1 MASTRILLVALP
13 RMLEEIVSH
22 ILRSERD
29 MEVAGTVR
37 KVDGLP
43 KKVARARPDVVVMGA
58 DDPPLAAALLEQ
70 SPRLK
75 VLAVTQEGQDSWLY
89 GLEPERKSL
98 GALSPDR
105 LVKAVRRSVRPRAGR
120 AWWNR

>member
-1 MASTRILLVALP
+1 
-13 RMLEEIVSH
+13 
-22 ILRSERD
+22 

-37 KVDGLP
+37 KVDGLQ

-75 VLAVTQEGQDSWLY
+75 VLAVTQEGQDAWLY